1 MLLDQ
6 ISRITKTFQPTSVR
20 EFMGLRIAAKLNDL
34 EHLYFYLR
42 LSNRFNEQIL
52 VGKLNELIGAGLTRE
67 QVAEAFRN
75 TLNN

>member
-1 MLLDQ
+1 MLLDR
-6 ISRITKTFQPTSVR
+6 ISRITKTFRPTSVS
-20 EFMGLRIAAKLNDL
+20 EFLGLRIAAKLNDL

-52 VGKLNELIGAGLTRE
+52 VGKLNELIGAGLTRD

-75 TLNN
+75 TFNN

>member
-6 ISRITKTFQPTSVR
+6 ISRATKTFQPTSVR
-20 EFMGLRIAAKLNDL
+20 EVLGLRIAAKLNDL

-42 LSNRFNEQIL
+42 LSNRFNEQLL
-52 VGKLNELIGAGLTRE
+52 VEQLRKLIGAGLTCA
-67 QVAEAFRN
+67 QVAEAFRK